1 MKMKVE
7 SEPNMMANVIVA
19 GYGIICAI
27 GNDASAVLKSLKEGQ
42 TGIAPMRYLQSSHKE
57 LPVGEV
63 KLSNE
68 EMKQM
73 LGLDKEAIISRT
85 ALMGAIAIRQA
96 LEHAQLTLKGKRVVV
111 ISGTTVGGMDMTER
125 YFKGPSAELE
135 EALRKHDCGSSTRQM
150 ANLAGLEDAEVCTVS
165 TACSSA
171 VNAIILGS
179 EMLKRGEADIVIA
192 GGTEALSMFHLNG
205 FNSLMILDKAQCRP
219 FDKTRTGLNLG
230 EGAAF
235 LVLTHT
241 LVKSEELR
249 VKNKS
254 NNLECKSNSD
264 PSLFT
269 LHSPVYIRGY
279 ANRCDAFH
287 QTASSE
293 NGEGAFLAM
302 TDALKMAGLRPE
314 DISYINAHGTGT
326 PNNDASESEAIRR
339 VFADNIPPVSSTKGF
354 TGHTTS
360 ASGAIE
366 TVICILALQNNFLPA
381 NLGWKEQDEACITP
395 LGNEELRMKNEEF
408 ATARNILCNSFG
420 FGGND
425 SAVVIGK
432 SSLPDFSSKEQPL
445 LKRRGQE
452 AFSPSLNLKSFPSGE
467 DLGEATTCVLGEAVI
482 DDVEQL
488 GELREFVT
496 AGEARRMGKLMK
508 AATITSM
515 RALRQAGVERPDA
528 IITATAYGML
538 ETSERFL
545 TDMVENGE
553 EMLSPTLFM
562 QSTHNT
568 IGSALAIRLK
578 CHGYNITYSQGA
590 DSFRWAL
597 RDAKR
602 LIETG
607 KAKTVLVGQHDEA
620 TPTMQ
625 HFCRQMGCPIPPML
639 YSRSI
644 VLSRK
649 T

>member
-1 MKMKVE
+1 
-7 SEPNMMANVIVA
+7 MANVIVA

-42 TGIAPMRYLQSSHKE
+42 TGIGPMRYLQSSHKE

-68 EMKQM
+68 EMKQI

-96 LEHAQLTLKGKRVVV
+96 IEHAQLTLKGKRVVV

-125 YFKGPSAELE
+125 YFKGPSAKLE

-264 PSLFT
+264 SSLFT
-269 LHSPVYIRGY
+269 LHSSVYIRGY

-432 SSLPDFSSKEQPL
+432 SSTYDLWSKEQSL

-578 CHGYNITYSQGA
+578 CHGYNITYSQGS

-625 HFCRQMGCPIPPML
+625 HFCRQMGCPVPPML

>member
-1 MKMKVE
+1 
-7 SEPNMMANVIVA
+7 MMANVIVA

-27 GNDASAVLKSLKEGQ
+27 GNDASAVLKSLKAGQ
-42 TGIAPMRYLQSSHKE
+42 TGIGPMRYLQSSHKE

-63 KLSNE
+63 KLSND

-96 LEHAQLTLKGKRVVV
+96 LEHAQVALKGKRVVV

-171 VNAIILGS
+171 INAIILGS

-264 PSLFT
+264 SSLFT
-269 LHSPVYIRGY
+269 LHSSVYIRGY

-425 SAVVIGK
+425 SAVVIRK

-620 TPTMQ
+620 TPMMQ
-625 HFCRQMGCPIPPML
+625 HFCRLMGCPVPPML

>member
-1 MKMKVE
+1 
-7 SEPNMMANVIVA
+7 MANVIVA

-27 GNDASAVLKSLKEGQ
+27 GNDASAVLKSLKAGQ
-42 TGIAPMRYLQSSHKE
+42 TGIGPMRYLQSSHKE

-96 LEHAQLTLKGKRVVV
+96 LEHAQLTLKGKRIVV

-235 LVLTHT
+235 VVLTHT

-254 NNLECKSNSD
+254 NNLECNSNSD
-264 PSLFT
+264 SSLFT

-395 LGNEELRMKNEEF
+395 LGNEELRIKNEEF

-432 SSLPDFSSKEQPL
+432 SSLPDFWSKEQPL

-515 RALRQAGVERPDA
+515 RALREAGVERPDA

-578 CHGYNITYSQGA
+578 CQGYNITYSQGA

-625 HFCRQMGCPIPPML
+625 HFCRQMGCPVPPML

>member
-1 MKMKVE
+1 
-7 SEPNMMANVIVA
+7 MANVIVA

-27 GNDASAVLKSLKEGQ
+27 GNDASAVLKSLKAGQ

-241 LVKSEELR
+241 LVKSKELR
-249 VKNKS
+249 VKSKS
-254 NNLECKSNSD
+254 NNLERKSSSN

-269 LHSPVYIRGY
+269 LHSSVYIRGY

-395 LGNEELRMKNEEF
+395 LRNEELRMKNEEF

-597 RDAKR
+597 CDAKR

-625 HFCRQMGCPIPPML
+625 HFCRQMGCPVPPML